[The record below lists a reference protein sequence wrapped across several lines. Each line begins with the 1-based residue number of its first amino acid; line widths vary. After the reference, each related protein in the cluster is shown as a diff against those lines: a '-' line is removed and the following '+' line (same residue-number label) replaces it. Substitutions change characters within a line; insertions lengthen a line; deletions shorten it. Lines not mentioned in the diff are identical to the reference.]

1 MQVSVELGSEQLL
14 FSRAKKSPPWIA
26 RFGLDGEVDHVL
38 SEKFIGE
45 IERRFQNQ
53 S

>member
-1 MQVSVELGSEQLL
+1 MSVKLGSEQLL
-14 FSRAKKSPPWIA
+14 FSRAEKSPPWIA

-38 SEKFIGE
+38 SEKLIGG

>member
-1 MQVSVELGSEQLL
+1 MQVFVELGSEQLL
-14 FSRAKKSPPWIA
+14 FSRAEKAPPWIA
-26 RFGLDGEVDHVL
+26 RFGLDGKVDHVL
-38 SEKFIGE
+38 SEKLIGG